1 MCLEGMGTRYES
13 TDKMVLGLLDKRVT
27 VEQNIKAAEI
37 AKRRDIGV
45 GLNFVWGL
53 PGSVKKA

>member
-1 MCLEGMGTRYES
+1 
-13 TDKMVLGLLDKRVT
+13 VQIRVT